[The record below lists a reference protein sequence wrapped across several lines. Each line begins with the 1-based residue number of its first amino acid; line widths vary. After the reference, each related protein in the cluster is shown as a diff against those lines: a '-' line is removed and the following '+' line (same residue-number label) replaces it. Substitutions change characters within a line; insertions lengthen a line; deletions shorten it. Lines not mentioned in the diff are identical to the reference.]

1 MTKDR
6 RPDALPMD
14 KVEQLRVYLGLSVL
28 HMAKLVGVSR
38 QTYWNWQT
46 AGIIGPRS
54 VGKVRLFATQVRPLL
69 ANQQWPKGG
78 AHLPDSRSRFDRL
91 IEYTAIGG

>member
-1 MTKDR
+1 MAKDR
-6 RPDALPMD
+6 QPDALPMD
-14 KVEQLRVYLGLSVL
+14 KVEQLRDYLGLSVL

-46 AGIIGPRS
+46 AGAITPRS
-54 VGKVRLFATQVRPLL
+54 VGKVRSFATQVRPLL
-69 ANQQWPKGG
+69 ANKQWPKGG

-91 IEYTAIGG
+91 IEYTATGG